1 MKKLSLLVFAIL
13 VLGCGTETPMVEESA
28 PVIEGPAP
36 VVVSGEHLRLSIVE
50 PDIMFGTVRNGEDN
64 VDPEP
69 INVVGLRFDFD
80 QDLKLY
86 RADLRIK
93 DGESLDWLPQ
103 GVVDQGNIGNVVLIE
118 PRVGLRLLELGTEY
132 EINIFAQDLGC
143 NTSEHVIRFW
153 TKPKP

>member
-13 VLGCGTETPMVEESA
+13 VLGCGTENTYGRRVSTCYR
-28 PVIEGPAP
+28 GDPAP

-50 PDIMFGTVRNGEDN
+50 PDIMFGTVRDGEDN

-69 INVVGLRFDFD
+69 INVVGFRFDFD

-86 RADLRIK
+86 RADFRIK

-103 GVVDQGNIGNVVLIE
+103 GVVDQGNIGKCCADRTEGRTPIVGTWY
-118 PRVGLRLLELGTEY
+118 RVRDQTYSLK
-132 EINIFAQDLGC
+132 ISD
-143 NTSEHVIRFW
+143 VILAS
-153 TKPKP
+153 T